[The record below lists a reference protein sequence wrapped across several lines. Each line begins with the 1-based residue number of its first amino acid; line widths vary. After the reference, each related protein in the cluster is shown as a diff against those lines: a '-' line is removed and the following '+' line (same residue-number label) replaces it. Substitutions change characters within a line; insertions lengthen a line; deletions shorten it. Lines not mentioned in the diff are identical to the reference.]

1 MFKLKAVN
9 WRKLSHAYGSARD
22 VPQLFK
28 ALTSEDAT
36 TRGRA
41 MDRLSASLCHQGIT
55 YSATAS
61 SVPLFIELLQHP
73 DTHDKHE
80 ILVLLR
86 CFALGSDE
94 DEFAGFLPTAQGDAS
109 NSALPALLEG
119 LSLYLRLLS
128 DPDPKIRAASSYLLT
143 CFAGAEPSVME
154 ELSQAPFAEADPL
167 AQGSL
172 ILNLPKGVVRKPEV
186 QALLREIV
194 GREQKT
200 IVQLAAAIRL
210 TIEFQQETPL
220 EAVAVLLAALA
231 DFKPLSA
238 PYKELTSDVDD
249 LVGDVADCLCLA
261 GRGYRSQSLPRLAQ
275 VLDRSNSSAALKV
288 AHALLYLTFDPNGGP
303 PYGERTPEQAAAL
316 RAIAGSRRAWR
327 YNSNMAEILRS
338 FGLPGHPIALQAY
351 LEGRDPVQAMMDAN
365 AAGPGAEQTGSS
377 G

>member
-1 MFKLKAVN
+1 MFKRKAVN
-9 WRKLSHAYGSARD
+9 WRKLSHAYGPARD

-36 TRGRA
+36 TRDRA
-41 MDRLSASLCHQGIT
+41 LDRLSASLCHQGTT
-55 YSATAS
+55 YSATAP
-61 SVPLFIELLQHP
+61 SVPLFIELLQSP

-94 DEFAGFLPTAQGDAS
+94 DEFAGPLPTAQEDAS

-119 LSLYLRLLS
+119 LSLYLQLLT

-143 CFAGAEPSVME
+143 CFAGAEPSVTE
-154 ELSQAPFAEADPL
+154 ELFRALSAEADPL

-172 ILNLPKGVVRKPEV
+172 ILNLPKGMARRPEI
-186 QALLREIV
+186 QALLREKM
-194 GREQKT
+194 GQKT
-200 IVQLAAAIRL
+200 VIQLAAAMKL
-210 TIEFQQETPL
+210 TIELRQETPP
-220 EAVAVLLAALA
+220 EAVAVLLAVLA
-231 DFKPLSA
+231 DFKPFSA
-238 PYKELTSDVDD
+238 PYQELTANIDD

-261 GRGYRSQSLPRLAQ
+261 GRGCRDQSLPCLAQ
-275 VLDRSNSSAALKV
+275 VLDKSNSSAALKV

-303 PYGERTPEQAAAL
+303 PQGERAPEQEAAL

-327 YNSNMAEILRS
+327 YDGNMAEIMRS
-338 FGLPGHPIALQAY
+338 FGLPGHPTALQAY

-365 AAGPGAEQTGSS
+365 AVRSSAEEIEGS